1 MTTVRSRGPGSTPC
15 KGIFPNAESQ
25 VSNRVAGVTLMEM
38 LVVIA
43 LASILLAIV
52 FPAVGSGLGTL
63 ELRSSATRLAAAA
76 RYARDQA
83 VYRQK
88 TYELHVD
95 RANGIIAVLDWSGA
109 QSQSFTLPS
118 SLRVAEVLPDDGQAS
133 AVRQFFFYPDGG
145 SQQFQIVLAS
155 SRRQVAILTDP
166 LTGTAKV
173 EER

>member
-1 MTTVRSRGPGSTPC
+1 MKREQSV
-15 KGIFPNAESQ
+15 A
-25 VSNRVAGVTLMEM
+25 AGVTLMEM

-63 ELRSSATRLAAAA
+63 ELRSAATRLAAAA

-83 VYRQK
+83 VYRQQ
-88 TYELHVD
+88 
-95 RANGIIAVLDWSGA
+95 IFQLDI
-109 QSQSFTLPS
+109 
-118 SLRVAEVLPDDGQAS
+118 DGQAGAVAVENLAGAEAHRYQLPESVHIEEILPAEEGRTDS
-133 AVRQFFFYPDGG
+133 ARRFFFLPDGG
-145 SQQFQIVLAS
+145 APEFQVILTN
-155 SRRQVAILTDP
+155 SRRQIAIIGDP